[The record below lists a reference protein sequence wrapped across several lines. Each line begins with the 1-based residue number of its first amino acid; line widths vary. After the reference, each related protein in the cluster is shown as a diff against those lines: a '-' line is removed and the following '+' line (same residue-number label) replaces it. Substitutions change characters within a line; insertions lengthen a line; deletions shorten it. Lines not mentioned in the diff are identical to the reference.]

1 VQRPSIIRY
10 FAALVASSLLF
21 FGCSACR
28 PRYGLPPLPPPASSF
43 EGRARLELS
52 KLSLEEKCGQVLLV
66 GVEGEGRPSAA
77 GISLIKNLG
86 PGGILLFG
94 FNVGPEASGLGPFVG
109 GLQDAAA
116 SSGAGLPLIVSIDH
130 EGGGVFRFK
139 GGLTRIPSAAEV
151 GQGGPAYAALLGR
164 RAGLELKALGVNLA
178 LAPVVELLD
187 DENAP
192 FLGSRCYGSDAAKVD
207 ATAGAY
213 IAGLE
218 SAGVAATAKHF
229 PGNANSD
236 PHKSL
241 STLGAGK
248 KRLEKDYFARF
259 SAARDSGVACVLL
272 SHVLVPAI
280 DSAHPATLSSR
291 LILGELKERLRFDG
305 VALTDD
311 LYMKALAAKIPP
323 ERAAVEALA
332 AGADLL
338 MLSDGYAAPKLRDSI
353 LAAVKDGR
361 LSEARLDDA
370 VLRILE
376 LKLRFSMADGLDPKL
391 RASRLAAL
399 SETVA
404 ESGREI
410 AAFDARAA
418 HRSSVRSSGRH

>member
-1 VQRPSIIRY
+1 MQGPSIIHF
-10 FAALVASSLLF
+10 FATVVASSLF
-21 FGCSACR
+21 FSGCSACR
-28 PRYGLPPLPPPASSF
+28 ANYGLSPLPPPASSF

-77 GISLIKNLG
+77 SISLMRKLG
-86 PGGILLFG
+86 PGGIILFG
-94 FNVGPEASGLGPFVG
+94 FNVGPEASSLGAFVG
-109 GLQDAAA
+109 GLQDASA
-116 SSGAGLPLIVSIDH
+116 SSGAGLPLLVSIDH

-139 GGLTRIPSAAEV
+139 NGLTRIPSAAEV
-151 GQGGPAYAALLGR
+151 GRKGPEYAALLGR

-187 DENAP
+187 EENAP
-192 FLGSRCYGSDAAKVD
+192 FLGSRCYGSEAATVDAA
-207 ATAGAY
+207 AGAY

-236 PHKSL
+236 PHKRL
-241 STLGAGK
+241 STLGADK
-248 KRLEKDYFARF
+248 KRLEKNYFARF
-259 SAARDSGVACVLL
+259 AAARDSGVACVLL

-280 DSAHPATLSSR
+280 DPDHPATLSRR
-291 LILGELKERLRFDG
+291 LILGELKEGLRFEG

-338 MLSDGYAAPKLRDSI
+338 MLSDGYAAPKVRDSI
-353 LAAVKDGR
+353 LGAVKDGR

-376 LKLRFSMADGLDPKL
+376 LKLRFAVAEGQDPRL
-391 RASRLAAL
+391 RASRLAGL
-399 SETVA
+399 STTVA

-410 AAFDARAA
+410 SAFDARSLRAQA
-418 HRSSVRSSGRH
+418 GEKR